1 MRFLKLTLSFNWE
14 FFKVLDD
21 LFSLLLRKFSTWEGM
36 VLNLIGKNIL
46 VQKVLCFHVRKT
58 ILIQLSLWVVAAIH
72 KRSDVFTN
80 ICGLQIPVADGDRG
94 YGGFATLDVQ
104 SVNLIK
110 YPKFKQVR
118 WQYANMTPGD
128 CLFLPYSKHYLLVL
142 WCNQSKKFLSFYWF
156 FLKPL
161 VLHPAL
167 LLLTYYV
174 LVMLMVLKNKLL
186 KDRLKFFTLPI
197 ILKFDPNIDIWY

>member
-1 MRFLKLTLSFNWE
+1 MRIFESLTWSI
-14 FFKVLDD
+14 
-21 LFSLLLRKFSTWEGM
+21 LFTVRKEENSLENK
-36 VLNLIGKNIL
+36 VLNLIRQNIL
-46 VQKVLCFHVRKT
+46 VQKKVLCFHVRKT
-58 ILIQLSLWVVAAIH
+58 ILTQLGLWVVAAIH
-72 KRSDVFTN
+72 ERSDAFTN

-128 CLFLPYSKHYLLVL
+128 CLFLPYSKHYLLAI
-142 WCNQSKKFLSFYWF
+142 WWNQSKKFLSFYWF

-174 LVMLMVLKNKLL
+174 LSCNANSIKKQ
-186 KDRLKFFTLPI
+186 I
-197 ILKFDPNIDIWY
+197 IKKIDWNFSLYR